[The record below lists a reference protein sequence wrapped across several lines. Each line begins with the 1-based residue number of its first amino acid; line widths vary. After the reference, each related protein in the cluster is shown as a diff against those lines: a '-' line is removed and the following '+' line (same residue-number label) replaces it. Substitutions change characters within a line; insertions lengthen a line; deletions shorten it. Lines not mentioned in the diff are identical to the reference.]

1 MIVKL
6 QADGKDIPLNEFTQE
21 IIGNVA
27 VAMAQ
32 SLRGVSPDWKGI
44 EIRIAEVIESLQSFL
59 PFLKADVR
67 SIK

>member
-27 VAMAQ
+27 VAMTQ
-32 SLRGVSPDWKGI
+32 TLRGVSPDWKAI
-44 EIRIAEVIESLQSFL
+44 EIRITQ
-59 PFLKADVR
+59 D
-67 SIK
+67 